1 MILKNLYMSNNNR
14 IKKYVF
20 LGDTDSINIEIIVKS
35 HNFLKEKLQYIIIGS
50 KAELDKYLLKLKTNI
65 KVNNILDPI
74 SFNNYKKN
82 FINIFNVENFYKQ
95 KYKNLLNQ
103 IKLSNEL
110 SLNTK
115 YDLITMPIDK
125 SIFKKKIK
133 FIGMTEY
140 LGELNKC
147 KTMMLLY
154 GENFSVIP
162 LTTHINLKDVYK
174 NLSKYKINK
183 KLNNMMNLIKI
194 KRYNLNFKNIIFLC
208 YNPHCS
214 ESSTIGVED
223 TKISDLIKKNYKK
236 ILGPYPS
243 DSAFTN
249 YKKNSLYIST
259 YHDQALI
266 PYKII
271 NRKGYNLTLGLSYRR
286 LSPAHGTAKD
296 IMFKKKSDNASYL
309 ACMLS

>member
-20 LGDTDSINIEIIVKS
+20 LGETDSINIEIIVKS

-103 IKLSNEL
+103 IKLSNKL

-125 SIFKKKIK
+125 SIFKKK
-133 FIGMTEY
+133 
-140 LGELNKC
+140 N
-147 KTMMLLY
+147 
-154 GENFSVIP
+154 
-162 LTTHINLKDVYK
+162 
-174 NLSKYKINK
+174 
-183 KLNNMMNLIKI
+183 
-194 KRYNLNFKNIIFLC
+194 
-208 YNPHCS
+208 
-214 ESSTIGVED
+214 
-223 TKISDLIKKNYKK
+223 
-236 ILGPYPS
+236 
-243 DSAFTN
+243 
-249 YKKNSLYIST
+249 
-259 YHDQALI
+259 
-266 PYKII
+266 
-271 NRKGYNLTLGLSYRR
+271 
-286 LSPAHGTAKD
+286 
-296 IMFKKKSDNASYL
+296 
-309 ACMLS
+309 